1 MAELNPTDTLLDR
14 ACDLLVAIAQL
25 HLMTRREPLPVIK
38 LPHHTCGICGTRWP
52 CRTYRIATGD
62 IE

>member
-14 ACDLLVAIAQL
+14 ACDLLVQIAQL
-25 HLMTRREPLPVIK
+25 HLMTRREAPAGW
-38 LPHHTCGICGTRWP
+38 PHHSCGICGTRWP